1 MKKAILLFV
10 CAVSLAV
17 ASQAQDIKF
26 GAKAGLNLASLSG
39 EDADEAKM
47 KIGFH
52 VGGLVQIPLADQLLL
67 QPELVYSAQGAKD
80 EDDDD
85 NKLNL
90 GYINVP
96 VLAKYQSTS
105 GFFGETGPQ
114 IGILLAAKSKFEGGS
129 TDVKD
134 DMKKIDFSWAFGI
147 GYQTASNVGVNVRY
161 NLGLSKIYDEGEAK
175 VKNSVFQIGVFYIFD
190 TK

>member
-10 CAVSLAV
+10 FAVSIAAV
-17 ASQAQDIKF
+17 SQAQDVKF
-26 GAKAGLNLASLSG
+26 GVKGGLNLASLSG

-52 VGGLVQIPLADQLLL
+52 VGGLVQLPVAEQLMI
-67 QPELVYSAQGAKD
+67 QPELVFSAQGAKD

-114 IGILLAAKSKFEGGS
+114 LGILLSAKSKFEGGS
-129 TDVKD
+129 NDVKD
-134 DMKKIDFSWAFGI
+134 AMKKIDFSWAFGI